1 MEKIFLW
8 TNPTN
13 PTALTVILLLVF
25 VKQVANIAVILSKQC
40 AAVLTSLLGM
50 LEFFT
55 VDALHF
61 LYFETIQL
69 MIFVGVMTQ
78 PACIKLVT
86 TRCLEETGS
95 VIVLATP
102 RPWSRA
108 ADAIFLCRR
117 RHLLLLLL
125 HLPPHNPQN
134 LPPAWKPRLNEAEPV

>member
-13 PTALTVILLLVF
+13 PTALTVILLLVS
-25 VKQVANIAVILSKQC
+25 VKQVANTAVILSKQR

-55 VDALHF
+55 VDTLHF

-69 MIFVGVMTQ
+69 MIFMGVMTQ
-78 PACIKLVT
+78 PARIKLVT

-102 RPWSRA
+102 RPLSQA
-108 ADAIFLCRR
+108 ADAIFLRRR
-117 RHLLLLLL
+117 RHLLLLL
-125 HLPPHNPQN
+125 HLPTHNPQN
-134 LPPAWKPRLNEAEPV
+134 RPPAWKPRLKEAEQV